1 MNFLKR
7 LSSSIRIILCLLFI
21 LIPSFILA
29 VQLDNWRLPYYTIAS
44 RLGYYSPSPSGMF
57 WDDMGQLRDSAA
69 FLDRSI
75 WPDGGHAAQNHWIL
89 EPAGFGEVRN
99 TSDYFGK
106 NSRLGASLLN
116 DIRYRGFL
124 TRQVVDV
131 DSRYLDDPGFIWVKN
146 RGVTA
151 RIGEAFL
158 QYGFKYGFV
167 RIGRMNRNWGPFAD
181 RSLIFSANP
190 YSYDGIE
197 LGLHS
202 SFFEFRHFF
211 AAFPDRALSLD
222 LDTTGASRYL
232 SAHSLN
238 FLLGRFGS
246 VGITESIVFGR
257 KGGFPDLQYV
267 NPVAVYFVN
276 NTTGDGVG
284 NLMEALQWNLHP
296 FTDKVSLKGQ
306 LLIDDIQIDNKGPG
320 DQKPNH
326 WGADLGVFWSD
337 FLPITLP
344 HALSLEYRFL
354 SRWVY
359 TASDDNTANGER
371 YIYLGKSLGFPTNDG
386 DSTNLSFTIA
396 GKNYWASQAGLS
408 YKRQGQG
415 TVLSV
420 WHDDSLSQADP
431 MKYARDALGY
441 RIEPS
446 IPSGIVESAFDFY
459 INLIGYYKNYVD
471 VQATLHNRWVTNK
484 GHVVSSLTYDP
495 QISVSLGLHYS
506 NFFIKLPQ

>member
-1 MNFLKR
+1 
-7 LSSSIRIILCLLFI
+7 
-21 LIPSFILA
+21 
-29 VQLDNWRLPYYTIAS
+29 
-44 RLGYYSPSPSGMF
+44 
-57 WDDMGQLRDSAA
+57 
-69 FLDRSI
+69 
-75 WPDGGHAAQNHWIL
+75 
-89 EPAGFGEVRN
+89 
-99 TSDYFGK
+99 
-106 NSRLGASLLN
+106 
-116 DIRYRGFL
+116 
-124 TRQVVDV
+124 
-131 DSRYLDDPGFIWVKN
+131 
-146 RGVTA
+146 
-151 RIGEAFL
+151 
-158 QYGFKYGFV
+158 
-167 RIGRMNRNWGPFAD
+167 
-181 RSLIFSANP
+181 
-190 YSYDGIE
+190 
-197 LGLHS
+197 
-202 SFFEFRHFF
+202 
-211 AAFPDRALSLD
+211 
-222 LDTTGASRYL
+222 
-232 SAHSLN
+232 
-238 FLLGRFGS
+238 
-246 VGITESIVFGR
+246 
-257 KGGFPDLQYV
+257 
-267 NPVAVYFVN
+267 
-276 NTTGDGVG
+276 
-284 NLMEALQWNLHP
+284 
-296 FTDKVSLKGQ
+296 
-306 LLIDDIQIDNKGPG
+306 
-320 DQKPNH
+320 
-326 WGADLGVFWSD
+326 VFWSD